1 MARMAAIP
9 LEKHVP
15 YRIEY
20 PESDGRPVAETE
32 LHLEEMV
39 YVWQG
44 LRKHFEAEPDVYV
57 GANMFLYY
65 RQGDPRAVVAPDA
78 FVVKGVP
85 KLPGGQAR
93 RTYLLW
99 QEGRVPCFVLET
111 TSSTTHREDRDKKE
125 IYRRLGVEEYFQF
138 DPLGDYL
145 KPRLQGLCLV
155 NGRYR
160 AVPLRPDGSLV
171 SETLGVVFRAE
182 GNRLRLTDAIT
193 GELLLRDEEK
203 EAILSEAREE
213 ALAERAARLRAEER
227 VRALEEELARLK
239 R

>member
-1 MARMAAIP
+1 MAAIP
-9 LEKHVP
+9 LEKHEQIV
-15 YRIEY
+15 Y

-44 LRKHFEAEPDVYV
+44 LRKHFEAEADVYV

-85 KLPGGQAR
+85 KLPGNQKR

-99 QEGRVPCFVLET
+99 EEGKVPCFVLET
-111 TSSTTHREDRDKKE
+111 TSSSTHREDRDKKDV
-125 IYRRLGVEEYFQF
+125 YRKLGVEEYFQF

-145 KPRLQGLCLV
+145 KPRLQGLRLV

-171 SETLGVVFRAE
+171 SETTGVVFRAE
-182 GNRLRLTDAIT
+182 GNRLRLRDAAT
-193 GELLLRDEEK
+193 GELLFRDEEK
-203 EAILSEAREE
+203 EMILREATEQ
-213 ALAERAARLRAEER
+213 ALAERVARFQAEER
-227 VRALEEELARLK
+227 VRALEEELARL
-239 R
+239 RR